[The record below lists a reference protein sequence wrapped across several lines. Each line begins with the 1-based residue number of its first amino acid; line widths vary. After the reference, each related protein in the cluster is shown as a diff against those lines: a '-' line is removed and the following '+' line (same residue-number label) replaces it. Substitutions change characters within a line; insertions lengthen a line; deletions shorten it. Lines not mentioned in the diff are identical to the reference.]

1 LRVVRYRTSVPRPG
15 DPTERDDLG
24 YLLAKASRH
33 WDDVLRV
40 RCRAHGFPE
49 VRPAFGSVLLPLFQ
63 RDGQRMGELAA
74 AARISKQNMTTL
86 VREVEHSGL
95 VRRRADVSDRRAQ
108 RVWLTDRAEE
118 FRPAATQIQAEMS
131 ALVSR
136 ELSPRSV
143 AILRRSLAAISSM
156 AETLDGASGSR
167 RTPASP

>member
-1 LRVVRYRTSVPRPG
+1 MVRYRTYVPYPA

-24 YLLAKASRH
+24 YLLAKASRR

-40 RCRAHGFPE
+40 RCRANGFPE

-95 VRRRADVSDRRAQ
+95 VRRRADDSDRRAQ

-131 ALVSR
+131 VLVSR
-136 ELSPRSV
+136 ELSPRTV
-143 AILRRSLAAISSM
+143 AVLRRSLAAISSM
-156 AETLDGASGSR
+156 AETLDGSSDSR
-167 RTPASP
+167 

>member
-1 LRVVRYRTSVPRPG
+1 MVRYRTCVPHPA
-15 DPTERDDLG
+15 DPAERDDLG
-24 YLLAKASRH
+24 YLLAKASRR

-86 VREVEHSGL
+86 VREAERSGL
-95 VRRRADVSDRRAQ
+95 VQRRADESDRRAQ
-108 RVWLTDRAEE
+108 RVWLTARAEE
-118 FRPAATQIQAEMS
+118 FRPAARQIQAEMS

-136 ELSPRSV
+136 ELSPRGV
-143 AILRRSLAAISSM
+143 ATLRRSLAAISSM
-156 AETLDGASGSR
+156 AEIPDGPSNGR
-167 RTPASP
+167 

>member
-1 LRVVRYRTSVPRPG
+1 MPRPA
-15 DPTERDDLG
+15 DPSERDDLG
-24 YLLAKASRH
+24 YLLAKASRR

-49 VRPAFGSVLLPLFQ
+49 VRPAFGSILLPLFQ

-74 AARISKQNMTTL
+74 TARISKQNMTTL
-86 VREVEHSGL
+86 VREAERSGL
-95 VRRRADVSDRRAQ
+95 VRRRADESDGRAQ

-118 FRPAATQIQAEMS
+118 FRPAAMQIQAEMS
-131 ALVSR
+131 VLVSR

-156 AETLDGASGSR
+156 AETVDGHSDSR
-167 RTPASP
+167 

>member
-1 LRVVRYRTSVPRPG
+1 VPRPA
-15 DPTERDDLG
+15 DPAERDDLG
-24 YLLAKASRH
+24 YLLARALQR

-40 RCRAHGFPE
+40 RCREHGFPE

-63 RDGQRMGELAA
+63 RDGLRMGELAA

-95 VRRRADVSDRRAQ
+95 VRRRADETDRRAQ

-118 FRPAATQIQAEMS
+118 FRPAAARIQAEMA

-136 ELSPRSV
+136 ELSPRTV
-143 AILRRSLAAISSM
+143 GLLRRSLAAISSM
-156 AETLDGASGSR
+156 AEKLDGSSDSR
-167 RTPASP
+167 